1 MAYVTELMK
10 ATLLQVW
17 HTFVNNWPLLAI
29 SALLAALL
37 RVYLDQEKIARFL
50 ERYQGAGVLTATA
63 AAVGTPLCSCG
74 TTAVILGMLATRMP
88 WSPIVAFMVASPLTS
103 PQELFYSAG
112 LFGWPFALAFFATSI
127 LLGLLAGMV
136 THVIETWGW
145 LENQAR
151 FKPIMGA
158 SEETPEAA
166 PVIKASKRLQVKKW
180 HSLMKEFFLIGRR
193 LLVFFFAF
201 SFIGYALNNLIPATV
216 MDTLFGSGN
225 TYSVPLAATL
235 GIPLYIN
242 TEVSLPLVRAFLDA
256 GMSPGAALAFMITGA
271 GTSIGAFVGALTI
284 ARWRVVGLVV
294 GTLWLGALIFGYAY
308 NLIIAAGLL

>member
-1 MAYVTELMK
+1 MLTYVTELMK

-17 HTFVNNWPLLAI
+17 HTFVNNWLLLVI
-29 SALLAALL
+29 SALVAALL

-50 ERYQGAGVLTATA
+50 QRYQSAGVLTATA

-136 THVIETWGW
+136 THVTENWGW

-158 SEETPEAA
+158 AEKTPEAA
-166 PVIKASKRLQVKKW
+166 PVIQSSNQLQGMKR
-180 HSLMKEFFLIGRR
+180 HSLVKEFILIGRR
-193 LLVFFFAF
+193 LFVFFFAF
-201 SFIGYALNNLIPATV
+201 AFIGYALNNIMPATL

-235 GIPLYIN
+235 GIPLYVN

-271 GTSIGAFVGALTI
+271 GTSIGAFIGALTI

-294 GTLWLGALIFGYAY
+294 GTLWLGAMVFGFLY
-308 NLIIAAGLL
+308 NLLGAVG

>member
-1 MAYVTELMK
+1 MLTYVTELMK
-10 ATLLQVW
+10 ATLFQVW
-17 HTFVNNWPLLAI
+17 HTFASNWPLLVI
-29 SALLAALL
+29 SALVAALL

-50 ERYQGAGVLTATA
+50 QRYQSAGVLTATA

-136 THVIETWGW
+136 THVIENWGW

-158 SEETPEAA
+158 AGKTPEAA
-166 PVIKASKRLQVKKW
+166 LAIKSSEQLQGMKQ
-180 HSLMKEFFLIGRR
+180 HSLVKEFILIGRR

-201 SFIGYALNNLIPATV
+201 TFIGYALNNMMPATL

-235 GIPLYIN
+235 GIPLYVN

-271 GTSIGAFVGALTI
+271 GTSIGAFIGALTI

-294 GTLWLGALIFGYAY
+294 GTLWLGAMVFGFLY
-308 NLIIAAGLL
+308 NLLGAAG

>member
-1 MAYVTELMK
+1 MDYITDLIRV
-10 ATLLQVW
+10 TLLQVW
-17 HTFVNNWPLLAI
+17 HTFASNWPLLVI
-29 SALLAALL
+29 SAFIAAVLS
-37 RVYLDQEKIARFL
+37 VFLDQDRIARFL
-50 ERYQGAGVLTATA
+50 QRNQSAGVLTATV

-127 LLGLLAGMV
+127 LLGLLSGMV
-136 THVIETWGW
+136 THVIENRGW

-158 SEETPEAA
+158 AEKTPEAA
-166 PVIKASKRLQVKKW
+166 PVIKASERLQGTNW
-180 HSLMKEFFLIGRR
+180 HSLMREFVLTGRR

-201 SFIGYALNNLIPATV
+201 SFIGYALNNLIPATL
-216 MDTLFGSGN
+216 MDTLFGSGH
-225 TYSVPLAATL
+225 TYSIPLAATL
-235 GIPLYIN
+235 GIPLYVN

-294 GTLWLGALIFGYAY
+294 GTLWLGAMVFGFAY
-308 NLIIAAGLL
+308 NLLIAAGML